1 MATQYIAMKGVYN
14 MRIKRGLNKTYL
26 MAIAKAIT
34 LYGQIRPCGAD
45 LFDETCF
52 TTQGHETWFWFTFK
66 LPNGMATTSCK
77 KISYLLNN

>member
-1 MATQYIAMKGVYN
+1 MVIQYSAMKGVCK

-26 MAIAKAIT
+26 MAIAKAVT

-52 TTQGHETWFWFTFK
+52 QTFGNEAWFWFTFK
-66 LPNGMATTSCK
+66 LPNGLTTTSCK